1 MSLWE
6 QDDSG
11 AGDTVNAGSDNGN
24 GSLGTYNTAHIIISF
39 ATQCSNS
46 TSSSIN
52 MISMIILDRLRIHEI
67 SVLII
72 VKVINKS

>member
-11 AGDTVNAGSDNGN
+11 AGDTVNVGSGNGN
-24 GSLGTYNTAHIIISF
+24 GSLGTDNTAHMIVSF

-52 MISMIILDRLRIHEI
+52 MISMTSINMLGSHEI
-67 SVLII
+67 SVSII
-72 VKVINKS
+72 VKIINNS